1 MWSLRSWSLFAR
13 YEVSITLTWNA
24 MGTERIQKTLKCL
37 QRRHAPMT
45 SSTRDSGN
53 CWRAFGN
60 NNRWQI
66 FSELQRRSIEAAP
79 VWSMPM
85 RFHNFN
91 GNLRQM
97 KNHRQ
102 TNISVEIIE
111 RRKLIP
117 GIGIATTLSS
127 YLQVSCPAVVIIET
141 SIARKGSEK
150 RKWKTKKL
158 NFIRSGRRRRCK
170 GGKKKKRLVFGR
182 KREKKREK

>member
-13 YEVSITLTWNA
+13 YEASITLTWNA

-37 QRRHAPMT
+37 QRWHAPVT
-45 SSTRDSGN
+45 SSTQDSGN

-66 FSELQRRSIEAAP
+66 FSESQRRSNEAAP

-111 RRKLIP
+111 RRKFHP
-117 GIGIATTLSS
+117 GIGNNNTFQLLASFMPGRGHHRNI
-127 YLQVSCPAVVIIET
+127 Y
-141 SIARKGSEK
+141 RSE
-150 RKWKTKKL
+150 RQ
-158 NFIRSGRRRRCK
+158 R
-170 GGKKKKRLVFGR
+170 KKKMKNEEIEFYS
-182 KREKKREK
+182 EWKKKTM